1 MRTISP
7 ASPSRHRSYSQNVNI
22 DSLDVPIRKGL
33 PGSVTW
39 RINPFEILPMGTR
52 ISFPGWDPHGFG
64 TLVFSFSRPL
74 LVERDRQRYPPV
86 HARRIVVPIILA
98 DTRQF
103 VAHACGSS
111 ESRLAITQPAEPPP
125 TMMWS

>member
-1 MRTISP
+1 
-7 ASPSRHRSYSQNVNI
+7 YSQNVNI

-52 ISFPGWDPHGFG
+52 ISFPGWGPHGFG

-74 LVERDRQRYPPV
+74 LVERDRQRHPPV

-98 DTRQF
+98 DTSNSWRTHVDRRRAGWPSRNRQNR
-103 VAHACGSS
+103 H
-111 ESRLAITQPAEPPP
+111 RR
-125 TMMWS
+125 